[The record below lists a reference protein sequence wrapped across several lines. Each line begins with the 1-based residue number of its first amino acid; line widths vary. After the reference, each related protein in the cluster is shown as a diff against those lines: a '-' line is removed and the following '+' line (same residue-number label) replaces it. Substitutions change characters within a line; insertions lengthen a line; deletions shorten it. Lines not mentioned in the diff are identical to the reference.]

1 MWLLWIKQFVCQRIS
16 RVPYEIVVYESMYYH
31 LVLKIS
37 EVKKSNLDYNE
48 ITSEIAPL
56 LNAFK
61 FHLLRLFSYI
71 VGLYHCIWFFCKD
84 CKKITYSLSTK
95 KRKAINPVDN
105 KSFCNT
111 LPIQLIRLIRDRK
124 RIFS

>member
-16 RVPYEIVVYESMYYH
+16 RVPHEIVVTRLFYH
-31 LVLKIS
+31 VLLKIS
-37 EVKKSNLDYNE
+37 NRKESNLDYNE
-48 ITSEIAPL
+48 ITSEIAPF